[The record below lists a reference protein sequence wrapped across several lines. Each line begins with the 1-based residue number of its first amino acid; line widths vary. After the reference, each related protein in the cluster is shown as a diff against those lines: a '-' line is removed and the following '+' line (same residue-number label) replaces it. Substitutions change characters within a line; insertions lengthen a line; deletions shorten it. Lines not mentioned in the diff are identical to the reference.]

1 MSDVVFAKM
10 MVCLIMEAYI
20 LSISANFDLSIF
32 DPIRNYGKWIGVN
45 LFGVII
51 LTLILNVIFIPYA
64 FCYWMY
70 KVFTVG
76 RI

>member
-20 LSISANFDLSIF
+20 LGASANFDLSIF
-32 DPIRNYGKWIGVN
+32 NPIRNYEKWIEVN

-64 FCYWMY
+64 FCYWIY
-70 KVFTVG
+70 KLITVG